1 LKTKYIF
8 GIAAITLLVASG
20 AMLYRM
26 DQRQQAAHAEAIA
39 GIRAQQQL
47 LDQEMKLL
55 EATKRAIESDLN
67 KLRQSKS
74 DSDDA
79 TTRGAEQ
86 TRILNEAVD
95 NAKRFQNDQR
105 EAALRAKRFS
115 DGIVLAQ
122 AAKVS
127 IAEFVQSEGRWPANN
142 QEAGLPS
149 PDSFRN
155 DSVSAVR
162 VEPYAKAARI
172 RVEFNGGGE
181 RIDLI
186 GSANGAGQVS
196 WQCVSPNIADIQKLF
211 ASCLH
216 RAG

>member
-1 LKTKYIF
+1 MKTKYIF

-47 LDQEMKLL
+47 LDQEKKLL
-55 EATKRAIESDLN
+55 EATKREIESDLN